1 MNILGVNIG
10 HNSSLAL
17 VSDGKLVFYL
27 EEERL
32 SRNKRDA
39 YPYEL
44 LKKYLKPFNIDQINF
59 TGTGKAIENA
69 SIFHLLNKIFN
80 FSLITP
86 HVNQFYYEHHLCHA
100 FCAFMN
106 SGFDKANNIVI
117 DYGGTTVG
125 YTQESE
131 SIFYIDKV
139 NLIQPKMY
147 EGVNDIKDIDMGI
160 TKTYAF
166 LGKLFDID
174 IMEGGKLMGLSSYG
188 EQDPTLPPFFINGK
202 SNPNLFQKNIVKMV
216 IGGAVKLD
224 FPSTSPNLEY
234 LNIQHLDSKNNLKT
248 KNLTQREKNIAYKI
262 QFEAQR
268 EVEKLISKM
277 LQIKDCKNI
286 TLSGGFGLNCVNNY
300 YLKKKFP
307 NINFHFEPI
316 SHDGGTA
323 IGAAYLGL
331 ISENPSMNSKEI
343 EKKVKGY
350 KNLYSN
356 KLNSLYLGP
365 KYSKEELLEGIKK
378 YVDN

>member
-1 MNILGVNIG
+1 MMNILGINIG

-17 VSDGKLVFYL
+17 VSNGKLVLYL

-32 SRNKRDA
+32 SRIKRDA

-44 LKKYLKPFNIDQINF
+44 LKKYLKSFNIDQINF
-59 TGTGKAIENA
+59 TGTGRPIENS
-69 SIFHLLNKIFN
+69 SIFHLLNKMFN
-80 FSLITP
+80 FSSITP
-86 HVNQFYYEHHLCHA
+86 YVNQFYYEHHLCHA
-100 FCAFMN
+100 YGAFIN
-106 SGFDKANNIVI
+106 SGFNEANNIVI
-117 DYGGTTVG
+117 DYGGTSIG

-131 SIFYIDKV
+131 SIFYIDKI
-139 NLIQPKMY
+139 NGIQSKTY
-147 EGVNDIKDIDMGI
+147 ENHNDIMSNTMGI
-160 TKTYAF
+160 TKTYAGIGSIF
-166 LGKLFDID
+166 NID
-174 IMEGGKLMGLSSYG
+174 VLEGGKLMGLSSYG
-188 EQDPTLPPFFINGK
+188 EQDSTLPDFFINGK
-202 SNPNLFQKNIVKMV
+202 SNPNLFMDP
-216 IGGAVKLD
+216 D
-224 FPSTSPNLEY
+224 FLSLRTNLKY
-234 LNIQHLDSKNNLKT
+234 LNIKHLDSENNLKS
-248 KNLTQREKNIAYKI
+248 KNLTQREKNIAYKV

-268 EVEKLISKM
+268 EVEKLILK
-277 LQIKDCKNI
+277 LLEVNFCKNI

-300 YLKKKFP
+300 YLKNKFP
-307 NINFHFEPI
+307 DINFYIEPI

-331 ISENPSMNSKEI
+331 ISEEKNMPPELI